1 MEMQKSKEKKVLQVF
16 KPFNFPFF
24 KPDDDDEG
32 GPQNPSFFNNNY
44 IVWSDYYS
52 LPLYFTLSQLTDY
65 KYHR

>member
-1 MEMQKSKEKKVLQVF
+1 MLRKPLEDYVQKDFMEMQKSKEKKVLQVF

-44 IVWSDYYS
+44 IV
-52 LPLYFTLSQLTDY
+52 
-65 KYHR
+65 